1 MLTDNF
7 INKLESY
14 LPKDE
19 IDKIIQA
26 FDFAEKAHEGQ
37 KRKSG
42 HDFII
47 HPVEVATHL
56 ARLELDPTVIIAG
69 LLHDVIEDTTFNS
82 TDIENNFGNEV
93 SNIVSS
99 LTKLTAD
106 ENNLIENIDQK
117 NMRRFLVSVAK
128 DVRVMIIKLADR
140 LHNVETLRYL
150 DPEKRK
156 KIAQETL
163 TIHAPLAQKI
173 GMNDLKWRLEDE
185 SFKHLMP
192 DKFKMTKRLIS
203 QKRSEREAATKNMI
217 SEIESFLE
225 KNNLNAFVTGRPKS
239 LFSVYNKL
247 QRYKQMGRNFSDI
260 EDLIAIRI
268 VVKSKEECYVALGK
282 IHDLWR
288 PIPGSFDDYIASPKE
303 NYYQSLHTVVMNEN
317 NQKIEFQIRSEKMH
331 KFAEEGVASH
341 WKYKDS
347 IEQEKILENEKDTYW
362 LKDMIDFEKEVLE
375 DSDYLESVS
384 NDILSDKVIVYSPK
398 NQIFTLPIGST
409 PLDYAYSLHTEL
421 GHACQASFINGVL
434 KPLNTTLNNGD
445 TVQIQKSES
454 DKGPNLDWLN
464 DSLGYIKTANAK
476 NKVREWFK
484 KREREENIERGE
496 RQILRTIRLSNIDD
510 PDQFLPYLAQNDSYE
525 NFAYKVGT
533 GEIGNHKIIE
543 LINERQLEETVRKM
557 QSNEELTNKEDNQQN
572 FDSVSSVII
581 MGEKDS
587 EKKLANC
594 CEPVYG
600 DEIVGYKNTTN
611 DIIIH
616 RIICSRLRTFE
627 NTERFKPAAWGHL
640 KNLNPTIVQIDAYD
654 RIGLIRDITDVVWG
668 EKTNLHSINSQE
680 DDKNGTCKIQLTVY
694 TRDLGQIIRLLG
706 KMESIAGVY
715 NVKRKK

>member
-1 MLTDNF
+1 MYTDNL

-14 LPKDE
+14 LPNSEVKN
-19 IDKIIQA
+19 IIEA
-26 FDFAEKAHEGQ
+26 YNFAEIAHKGQ

-47 HPVEVATHL
+47 HPVEVASHL

-69 LLHDVIEDTTFNS
+69 LLHDVIEDTKFKS
-82 TDIENNFGNEV
+82 KDIEDKFGKDV
-93 SNIVSS
+93 SGIVTS

-106 ENNLIENIDQK
+106 ENTLIENLDQK

-140 LHNVETLRYL
+140 LHNVETLKYL
-150 DPEKRK
+150 EEEKRK
-156 KIAQETL
+156 KIAKETL
-163 TIHAPLAQKI
+163 SIHAPLAQKI

-185 SFKHLMP
+185 SFKYLMP

-203 QKRSEREAATKNMI
+203 QKRSEREVATKNMI
-217 SEIESFLE
+217 SEIELFLE
-225 KNNLNAFVTGRPKS
+225 KGNLKAEVTGRPKS
-239 LFSVYNKL
+239 LFSIYNKL

-268 VVKSKEECYVALGK
+268 VVKSKKNCYLALGR

-303 NYYQSLHTVVMNEN
+303 NYYQSLHTVVMNNEH
-317 NQKIEFQIRSEKMH
+317 QKIEFQIRSEKMH

-347 IEQEKILENEKDTYW
+347 IELEKNLLSQKDTYW
-362 LKDMIDFEKEVLE
+362 LKDMIDLEKDVLE
-375 DSDYLESVS
+375 DSEYLDSIN

-421 GHACQASFINGVL
+421 GHTCQAAFINGVL

-445 TVQIQKSES
+445 TVQIQKSDNE
-454 DKGPNLDWLN
+454 KGPNLDWLN
-464 DSLGYIKTANAK
+464 ETLGFIKTTNAK
-476 NKVREWFK
+476 NKVKEWFK
-484 KREREENIERGE
+484 KRERNENIERGE
-496 RQILRTIRLSNIDD
+496 KQILRTLRLSNIES

-533 GEIGNHKIIE
+533 GDIGDQKIID
-543 LINERQLEETVRKM
+543 LINQRQLEETVRKI
-557 QSNEELTNKEDNQQN
+557 QTNEDENGNELSKTYDPL
-572 FDSVSSVII
+572 SSVII
-581 MGEKDS
+581 MGQKKL

-600 DEIVGYKNTTN
+600 DEIVGYKNSTN
-611 DIIIH
+611 DIVIH

-627 NTERFKPAAWGHL
+627 NTDRFMPAVWGHL
-640 KNLNPTIVQIDAYD
+640 KNLNPTIVQIEAYD
-654 RIGLIRDITDVVWG
+654 RIGLIRDITDVVWS
-668 EKTNLHSINSQE
+668 EKTNLHSINSSE

>member
-268 VVKSKEECYVALGK
+268 VVKSKEECYIALGK

-375 DSDYLESVS
+375 DSDYLDSVS

-510 PDQFLPYLAQNDSYE
+510 PDQFLPYLSQNDSYE

>member
-1 MLTDNF
+1 MYTDNL

-14 LPKDE
+14 LPNSEVKN
-19 IDKIIQA
+19 IIEA
-26 FDFAEKAHEGQ
+26 YNFAEIAHKGQ

-47 HPVEVATHL
+47 HPVEVASHL

-69 LLHDVIEDTTFNS
+69 LLHDVIEDTKFKS
-82 TDIENNFGNEV
+82 KDIEDKFGKDV
-93 SNIVSS
+93 SGIVTS

-106 ENNLIENIDQK
+106 ENTLIENLDQK

-140 LHNVETLRYL
+140 LHNVETLKYL
-150 DPEKRK
+150 EEEKRK
-156 KIAQETL
+156 KIAKETL
-163 TIHAPLAQKI
+163 SIHAPLAQKI

-185 SFKHLMP
+185 SFKYLMP

-203 QKRSEREAATKNMI
+203 QKRSEREVATKNMI
-217 SEIESFLE
+217 SEIELFLE
-225 KNNLNAFVTGRPKS
+225 KGNLKAEVTGRPKS
-239 LFSVYNKL
+239 LFSIYNKL

-268 VVKSKEECYVALGK
+268 VVKSKKNCYLALGR

-303 NYYQSLHTVVMNEN
+303 NYYQSLHTVVMNNE

-347 IEQEKILENEKDTYW
+347 IELEKNLLSQKDTYW
-362 LKDMIDFEKEVLE
+362 LKDMIDLEKDVLE
-375 DSDYLESVS
+375 DSEYLESIN

-421 GHACQASFINGVL
+421 GHTCQAAFINGVL

-445 TVQIQKSES
+445 TVQIQKSDNE
-454 DKGPNLDWLN
+454 KGPNLDWLN
-464 DSLGYIKTANAK
+464 ETLGFIKTTNAK
-476 NKVREWFK
+476 NKVKEWFK
-484 KREREENIERGE
+484 KRERNENIERGE
-496 RQILRTIRLSNIDD
+496 KQILRTLRLSNIES

-533 GEIGNHKIIE
+533 GDIGDQKIID
-543 LINERQLEETVRKM
+543 LINQRQLEETVRKI
-557 QSNEELTNKEDNQQN
+557 QTNEDENGNELSKTYDPL
-572 FDSVSSVII
+572 SSVII
-581 MGEKDS
+581 MGQKKL

-600 DEIVGYKNTTN
+600 DEIVGYKNSTN
-611 DIIIH
+611 DIVIH

-627 NTERFKPAAWGHL
+627 NTDRFMPAVWGHL
-640 KNLNPTIVQIDAYD
+640 KNLNPTIVQIEAYD
-654 RIGLIRDITDVVWG
+654 RIGLIRDITDVVWS
-668 EKTNLHSINSQE
+668 EKTNLHSINSSE

>member
-225 KNNLNAFVTGRPKS
+225 KNNLNALVTGRPKS

-375 DSDYLESVS
+375 DSDYLDSVS

-421 GHACQASFINGVL
+421 GHSCQASFINGVL

>member
-375 DSDYLESVS
+375 DSDYLDSVS

-533 GEIGNHKIIE
+533 GEIGNHKIID

-680 DDKNGTCKIQLTVY
+680 DHKNGTCKIQLTVY

>member
-19 IDKIIQA
+19 IENIIQA
-26 FDFAEKAHEGQ
+26 FDFAKEAHDGQ

-56 ARLELDPTVIIAG
+56 ARLELEPTVIIAG
-69 LLHDVIEDTTFNS
+69 LLHDVIEDTKYKS
-82 TDIENNFGNEV
+82 KDIEEKFGPEV
-93 SNIVSS
+93 SKIVLS
-99 LTKLTAD
+99 LTKLTTD

-140 LHNVETLRYL
+140 LHNVETLKYL

-156 KIAQETL
+156 KIARETL
-163 TIHAPLAQKI
+163 SIHAPLAQKI

-203 QKRSEREAATKNMI
+203 QKRSEREAATINMI
-217 SEIESFLE
+217 SEIDNFL
-225 KNNLNAFVTGRPKS
+225 KNNDLIANVTGRPKN
-239 LFSVYNKL
+239 LYSVYNKL

-268 VVKSKEECYVALGK
+268 VVRSKEECYMALGK

-347 IEQEKILENEKDTYW
+347 IEQEKIDNDAKDTYW
-362 LKDMIDFEKEVLE
+362 LKDMIDFEKEIID
-375 DSDYLESVS
+375 DSDYLDSVN

-409 PLDYAYSLHTEL
+409 PLDYAYSLHTDL
-421 GHACQASFINGVL
+421 GHACQASFINGIL

-445 TVQIQKSES
+445 TVQIQKSEN

-464 DSLGYIKTANAK
+464 DSLGYLKSANAK

-484 KREREENIERGE
+484 KREREENIDRGE
-496 RQILRTIRLSNIDD
+496 KQILRTIRLSNIEN
-510 PDQFLPYLAQNDSYE
+510 PDQFLPYLAQNDTFE

-543 LINERQLEETVRKM
+543 LINERQLEETVRKI
-557 QSNEELTNKEDNQQN
+557 QNNEDGKNEETAKQN
-572 FDSVSSVII
+572 YDSVSSVII

-594 CEPVYG
+594 CDPVYG
-600 DEIVGYKNTTN
+600 DEIVGYKNTSK

-640 KNLNPTIVQIDAYD
+640 KNLNPTIVQIEAYD

>member
-1 MLTDNF
+1 MYTDNL

-14 LPKDE
+14 LPNSE
-19 IDKIIQA
+19 VENIIEA
-26 FDFAEKAHEGQ
+26 YNFAEIAHKGQ

-47 HPVEVATHL
+47 HPVEVASHL

-69 LLHDVIEDTTFNS
+69 LLHDVIEDTKFKS
-82 TDIENNFGNEV
+82 KDIEDKFGKDV
-93 SNIVSS
+93 SGIVTS

-106 ENNLIENIDQK
+106 ENTLIENLDQK

-140 LHNVETLRYL
+140 LHNVETLKYL
-150 DPEKRK
+150 EEEKRK
-156 KIAQETL
+156 KIAKETL
-163 TIHAPLAQKI
+163 SIHAPLAQKI

-185 SFKHLMP
+185 SFKYLMP

-203 QKRSEREAATKNMI
+203 QKRSEREVATKNMI
-217 SEIESFLE
+217 SEIELFLE
-225 KNNLNAFVTGRPKS
+225 KGNLKAEVTGRPKS
-239 LFSVYNKL
+239 LFSIYNKL

-268 VVKSKEECYVALGK
+268 VVKSKKNCYLALGR

-303 NYYQSLHTVVMNEN
+303 NYYQSLHTVVMNNE

-347 IEQEKILENEKDTYW
+347 IELEKNLLSQKDTYW
-362 LKDMIDFEKEVLE
+362 LKDMIDLEKDVLE
-375 DSDYLESVS
+375 DSEYLDSIN

-421 GHACQASFINGVL
+421 GHTCQAAFINGVL

-445 TVQIQKSES
+445 TVQIQKSDNE
-454 DKGPNLDWLN
+454 KGPNLDWLN
-464 DSLGYIKTANAK
+464 ETLGFIKTTNAK
-476 NKVREWFK
+476 NKVKEWFK
-484 KREREENIERGE
+484 KRERNENIERGE
-496 RQILRTIRLSNIDD
+496 KQILRTLRLSNIES

-533 GEIGNHKIIE
+533 GDIGDQKIID
-543 LINERQLEETVRKM
+543 LINQRQLEETVRKI
-557 QSNEELTNKEDNQQN
+557 QTNEDENGNELSKTYDPL
-572 FDSVSSVII
+572 SSVII
-581 MGEKDS
+581 MGQKKL

-600 DEIVGYKNTTN
+600 DEIVGYKNSTN
-611 DIIIH
+611 DIVIH

-627 NTERFKPAAWGHL
+627 NTDRFMPAVWGHL
-640 KNLNPTIVQIDAYD
+640 KNLNPTIVQIEAYD
-654 RIGLIRDITDVVWG
+654 RIGLIRDITDVVWS
-668 EKTNLHSINSQE
+668 EKTNLHSINSSE

>member
-1 MLTDNF
+1 MLTDTF

-19 IDKIIQA
+19 IKKIIEA
-26 FDFAEKAHEGQ
+26 FNFAEKAHQGQ

-56 ARLELDPTVIIAG
+56 ARLELEPTVIISG
-69 LLHDVIEDTTFNS
+69 LLHDVIEDTKFNS
-82 TDIENNFGNEV
+82 NDIEKKFGNEV
-93 SNIVSS
+93 STIVSS

-140 LHNVETLRYL
+140 LHNVETLKYL

-156 KIAQETL
+156 KIAKETL
-163 TIHAPLAQKI
+163 SIHAPLAQKI

-203 QKRSEREAATKNMI
+203 QKRSEREAATINMI
-217 SEIESFLE
+217 SEINSFL
-225 KNNLNAFVTGRPKS
+225 KRNNIEASVTGRPKS

-268 VVKSKEECYVALGK
+268 VVTSKEECYVALGK

-347 IEQEKILENEKDTYW
+347 IEQEKITMSEKDTYW
-362 LKDMIDFEKEVLE
+362 LKDLIDFEKEIIE
-375 DSDYLESVS
+375 DSDYLDSVN

-409 PLDYAYSLHTEL
+409 PLDYAYSLHTDL
-421 GHACQASFINGVL
+421 GHSCQASFINGVL

-445 TVQIQKSES
+445 TVQIQKSENN
-454 DKGPNLDWLN
+454 KEPNLDWLN
-464 DSLGYIKTANAK
+464 DNLGYIKTSNAK

-484 KREREENIERGE
+484 KREREENIQRGE
-496 RQILRTIRLSNIDD
+496 KQILRTIRLSNIDN
-510 PDQFLPYLAQNDSYE
+510 PDQFLPYLSQNETYE
-525 NFAYKVGT
+525 NFAYKVGS

-557 QSNEELTNKEDNQQN
+557 QNNEEYSNNENSQQN
-572 FDSVSSVII
+572 YDSVSSVII
-581 MGEKDS
+581 MGEKES

-594 CEPVYG
+594 CDPVYG

-640 KNLNPTIVQIDAYD
+640 KNLDPTIVQIEAYD

>member
-1 MLTDNF
+1 MLTDTF

-19 IDKIIQA
+19 IRNIIEA
-26 FDFAEKAHEGQ
+26 FNFAEKAHQGQ

-56 ARLELDPTVIIAG
+56 ARLELEPTVIIAG
-69 LLHDVIEDTTFNS
+69 LLHDVIEDTKFNF
-82 TDIENNFGNEV
+82 TDIEKKFGNEV
-93 SNIVSS
+93 SSIVSS

-140 LHNVETLRYL
+140 LHNVETLKYL

-156 KIAQETL
+156 KIAKETL
-163 TIHAPLAQKI
+163 SIHAPLAQKI

-217 SEIESFLE
+217 SEIDTFL
-225 KNNLNAFVTGRPKS
+225 KTNNIEASVTGRPKN

-260 EDLIAIRI
+260 EDLIAIR
-268 VVKSKEECYVALGK
+268 VVVASKEKCYIALGK

-347 IEQEKILENEKDTYW
+347 IEQEKIIKNEKDTYW
-362 LKDMIDFEKEVLE
+362 LKDMIDFEKEIID
-375 DSDYLESVS
+375 DSDYLDSVN

-409 PLDYAYSLHTEL
+409 PLDYAYSLHTDL
-421 GHACQASFINGVL
+421 GHSCQASFINGTL

-445 TVQIQKSES
+445 TVQIQKSENVKS
-454 DKGPNLDWLN
+454 PNLDWLN
-464 DSLGYIKTANAK
+464 DNLGYLKTANAK
-476 NKVREWFK
+476 NKVKEWFK
-484 KREREENIERGE
+484 KREREENIQRGE
-496 RQILRTIRLSNIDD
+496 KQILRTIRLSNIDN
-510 PDQFLPYLAQNDSYE
+510 PDQFLPYLSQNETYE
-525 NFAYKVGT
+525 NFAYRVGS

-543 LINERQLEETVRKM
+543 LINEKQLEETVRKM
-557 QSNEELTNKEDNQQN
+557 QNNEDYSNNENSQQN
-572 FDSVSSVII
+572 YDSVSSVII
-581 MGEKDS
+581 MGEKES

-594 CEPVYG
+594 CGPVYG

-640 KNLNPTIVQIDAYD
+640 KNLNPTIVQIEAYD

-706 KMESIAGVY
+706 KMEGITGVY